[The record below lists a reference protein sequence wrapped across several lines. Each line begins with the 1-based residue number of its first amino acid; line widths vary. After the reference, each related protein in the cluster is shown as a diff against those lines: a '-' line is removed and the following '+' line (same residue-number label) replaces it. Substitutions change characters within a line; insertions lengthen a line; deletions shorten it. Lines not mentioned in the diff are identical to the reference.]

1 MTSYSIQS
9 ELTAQ
14 NFIQPIADT
23 YQPEVDSLDW
33 ESRMAR
39 LVGFQEEAPKVK
51 VNEVEEAVSE
61 QPPEPQPQEIATQ
74 QPLSSN
80 PFAKLLL
87 VAGATL
93 SVVLVAGLF
102 LSQMMNSSNQRPSS
116 NNLASSTAPS
126 PPISEPRQQNLEQEI
141 ETLKTKLALAE
152 QSQAITAAQQNLRNR
167 PATRVETARVN
178 TPSPTVTR
186 IPIPV
191 QTAAAPRVVERVV
204 ERPYSVPPTLPPIAV
219 APTPAPA
226 PLPAPVPTP
235 PATPPSPPDPLEEWT
250 RLAKLGS
257 YGQVAVTGQSSVQA
271 ARNTPENIP
280 PNNSHN
286 AETQPNNYNPEP
298 PPQQESLIS
307 QAQSANSKS
316 VKAGTSAKAVLA
328 TAVFGE
334 TTRARNNE
342 ADESANIFVLQL
354 KEPLKNADGEVVLP
368 TNTELLAEINS
379 ISEQGLLRL
388 NVVKVISQ
396 ENGELTERSLPSN
409 ALIVRAPQGRPLVA
423 DKFPDK
429 GSSIAGMDA
438 GLFVLGGIGKAAEL
452 FNRTDSQVVINNG
465 GSTQVTSSNPQR
477 NLAAGIVEGGL
488 NSVVPQISQ
497 RNQQAISQMMQQTNV
512 WYIPAGK
519 EVEIYVNRMMQF

>member
-9 ELTAQ
+9 ELTTQ

-23 YQPEVDSLDW
+23 YQPEVDSSDW

-39 LVGFQEEAPKVK
+39 LVGFKEEAPKVK
-51 VNEVEEAVSE
+51 VNEVEELVSE
-61 QPPEPQPQEIATQ
+61 QPLESQPQEIATQ
-74 QPLSSN
+74 QTLSSN

-167 PATRVETARVN
+167 PATRVETTRVN

-186 IPIPV
+186 TPIPV
-191 QTAAAPRVVERVV
+191 QTAAAPRVVERFVDI
-204 ERPYSVPPTLPPIAV
+204 PYSAPPTLPPIAV
-219 APTPAPA
+219 APAPVA
-226 PLPAPVPTP
+226 APVPAP

-280 PNNSHN
+280 PNNSNN
-286 AETQPNNYNPEP
+286 AEPQPNNYNPEP

-342 ADESANIFVLQL
+342 ADENANIFVLQL
-354 KEPLKNADGEVVLP
+354 REPLKNADGEVVLP

-452 FNRTDSQVVINNG
+452 FNRTDTQVVTANG
-465 GSTQVTSSNPQR
+465 GSTVVTSSNPQR